1 MEHCTP
7 EQLALAALREPLP
20 SDDAAHLE
28 ACARCRS
35 EVASLQ
41 RGVDALSVPE
51 FAVLG
56 APVPPPPRVW
66 EAIASATGV
75 SAAPAD
81 RSAAA
86 ASGPSPLAAVP
97 PRSAAEPPAG
107 GRPADDNV
115 RELRP
120 RRARVLLAAAAVAV
134 VAAGAGAIA
143 LNQDDEEILASTD
156 LEPVAETDATGSA
169 SIVEA
174 DDGTRF
180 LRIELDAPA
189 TEGAYYEAWLADES
203 AVGMVGM
210 GSVRPGTTSLP
221 VPDDLQ
227 LGEWPTVE
235 ISVEPLDGDPT
246 HSGTSLVRGALD
258 T

>member
-20 SDDAAHLE
+20 ADDAAHLA
-28 ACARCRS
+28 ACAECRA

-51 FAVLG
+51 FATSG
-56 APVPPPPRVW
+56 APVAPPPRVW
-66 EAIASATGV
+66 DAIAAATGV
-75 SAAPAD
+75 SASPSTATAPALA
-81 RSAAA
+81 SVPQQPGPAA
-86 ASGPSPLAAVP
+86 
-97 PRSAAEPPAG
+97 PPAE
-107 GRPADDNV
+107 DNV

-120 RRARVLLAAAAVAV
+120 RRARLLLAAAAVAV

-143 LNQDDEEILASTD
+143 LNRDDEVTLASTP
-156 LEPVAETDATGSA
+156 LEPMAATEATGTA
-169 SIVEA
+169 TVVE
-174 DDGTRF
+174 DGDGSRW
-180 LRIELDAPA
+180 LRIELEAPDADD
-189 TEGAYYEAWLADES
+189 AYYEAWLADES

-221 VPDDLQ
+221 VPESLDLA
-227 LGEWPTVE
+227 EWPTVE
-235 ISVEPLDGDPT
+235 ISVEPLDGDPG
-246 HSGTSLVRGALD
+246 HSGTSLVRGALE